1 MKTIIARVTLVTLF
15 ALGGS
20 GVVLAAGDCGINSN
34 KPCPP
39 PENTF
44 SKEKAYKSMN
54 SNRPTAQQADESLA
68 RKTEDPPLRTDV
80 QAEEGDETAA
90 KATLTGVSASDLK
103 VKPKPPKSSAKEPA
117 NSIP

>member
-1 MKTIIARVTLVTLF
+1 MKAIIARIALVALF

-20 GVVLAAGDCGINSN
+20 GAALAAGDCGINSN

-54 SNRPTAQQADESLA
+54 SNQPTAQQADPSLT
-68 RKTEDPPLRTDV
+68 RKTDDTPVRADV
-80 QAEEGDETAA
+80 QAKAGEETAA

-117 NSIP
+117 GSIP